1 MRSRKEI
8 MDECSPAEYA
18 WEEDTAVHTK
28 LILEVLLDI
37 REYLEDIK
45 RKT

>member
-8 MDECSPAEYA
+8 MDESSPKDWS
-18 WEEDTAVHTK
+18 WEATNTN

-45 RKT
+45 NR

>member
-8 MDECSPAEYA
+8 MDESSPKDWS
-18 WEEDTAVHTK
+18 WEATNTR

-37 REYLEDIK
+37 RELMEDIK
-45 RKT
+45 NRR